1 MTFILLISLALN
13 AQSRP
18 LTQLPDGNG
27 SQAASPTHADVVYAV
42 VDGEKLRLDVYEPRK
57 HSLPAPGIILIHGG
71 SFIEGD
77 RSVMDDDAAEL
88 AHAGFVAFSIDYRL
102 LQPHHR
108 PVRNPWPVQLQ
119 DCQSAVRWIRQHAAQ
134 YRVDPNRIGAY
145 GYSAGGPLAA
155 LLGLTDSADAANP
168 SISSRV
174 QAVVDL
180 SGISDFTSDHDPDGD
195 ALFAALFGGTEAQVP
210 SVWRDAS
217 PVYQV
222 KMGQVKLGAPPFL
235 IVHGTRDQMVSIHQS
250 EELVEALRK
259 AGATVTFLKVDDD
272 HSLQSMFVR
281 QRILTQAAE
290 FFRSVLG

>member
-1 MTFILLISLALN
+1 
-13 AQSRP
+13 
-18 LTQLPDGNG
+18 
-27 SQAASPTHADVVYAV
+27 
-42 VDGEKLRLDVYEPRK
+42 
-57 HSLPAPGIILIHGG
+57 
-71 SFIEGD
+71 
-77 RSVMDDDAAEL
+77 
-88 AHAGFVAFSIDYRL
+88 
-102 LQPHHR
+102 
-108 PVRNPWPVQLQ
+108 
-119 DCQSAVRWIRQHAAQ
+119 VRWIRQHAAQ